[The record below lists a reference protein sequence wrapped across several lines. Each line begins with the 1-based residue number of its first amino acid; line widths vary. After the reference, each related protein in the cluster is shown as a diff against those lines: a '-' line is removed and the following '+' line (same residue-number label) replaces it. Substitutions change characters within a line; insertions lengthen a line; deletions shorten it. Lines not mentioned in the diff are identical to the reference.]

1 MAAGVLNGSDAAKNN
16 PQYLLKLSKPC
27 NVHISLAQVPGTFVS
42 KKKPAAA
49 TAAASLAESDEVAI
63 GFSLLRKKGMRAAY
77 ERPGD
82 NVLEGTHSYTP
93 EVTVDGTNLEPDAEP
108 WTLHVSTYAPA
119 QELSFII
126 TVYADAPLE
135 GLDGE
140 SLKLL
145 PDTVPAK

>member
-1 MAAGVLNGSDAAKNN
+1 VLNGSDQAKNN

-42 KKKPAAA
+42 KKKPAAGA
-49 TAAASLAESDEVAI
+49 RADAAASLAESDEVAI
-63 GFSLLRKKGMRAAY
+63 GFSLLRKKGMRAMY

-93 EVTVDGTNLEPDAEP
+93 EVAVDGTNLAPDAEP
-108 WTLHVSTYAPA
+108 WTLHVSTFAPG

-140 SLKLL
+140 SLVLL
-145 PDTVPAK
+145 ADTVPAK